1 MAYPKHTDVTG
12 VPASPD
18 LPAVE
23 RAVLEHWAGDNTF
36 EASVEQRPAGE
47 NGSNEY
53 VFYDGPP
60 FANGLPHYGHL
71 FTGYVKDLVPR
82 YQTMRGKRVERRF
95 GWDTHGL
102 PAEVEAEKQLGITS
116 KAQIVELGIDK
127 FNEAC
132 RTSVLAYTKDWQ
144 RYVTR
149 QARWVDFGNDYKT
162 LDPAYME
169 SVMWAFGSLYDK
181 GLVYEGFRVLAYCFR
196 CETPLSNTE
205 TRMDD
210 VYRDRTDPALTV
222 TFKLETGE
230 RIAVWTTTPWTLPS
244 NLALAVGPEI
254 EYAVLEKDGEKLI
267 LGAGRVAAYA
277 AELEGFEQVGTV
289 LGRDLAGRR
298 YTPLFDF
305 LVEQAGP
312 NAFQVLAADYVSDED
327 GTGVVHQAPA
337 FGEDDQ
343 NVCNAAGIPTI
354 VTVDEHTRF
363 TALVPTWQGVQVF
376 DANKPIIAELKAR
389 RVVLRHE
396 GYTHSYPHCWRCDTP
411 LVYKAVSSWFVAVT
425 KFRDR
430 MVELN
435 QEITWTPAHIKDGS
449 FGKWLANARDWSISR
464 NRFWGSPIPVW
475 KSDDPNYPRVDVY
488 SSFAELERDFG
499 VAVTDLHRPYVDELT
514 RPNPD
519 DPTGNSTMRR
529 VPEVLDCWFESG
541 SMPFAQVHYPFENKD
556 WFEHHYPGDFIVEYI
571 GQTRGWFYTMHVLA
585 TALFDRPA
593 FRSCLSHG
601 ILLGEDGR
609 KMSKSLRNY
618 PDVYQTFEQY
628 GSDAMRWMLMS
639 SPVLRGGDMPVTEVG
654 IRDSVRQVLLP
665 LWNVWYFFSLYANA
679 ASYEAKIG
687 AAPDSENL
695 LDRYLL
701 AKTGELITDTQRQLD
716 DYDISGAAGT
726 VRSFLDALTNW
737 YVRRSRD
744 RFWAGDMAAFD
755 TLATVL
761 ETLCRVMA
769 PLAPLTTEEIWR
781 GLTGGRSVHL
791 TDWPS
796 AAGFPADHQLVA
808 SMDAIRDVA
817 SAALSVRKS
826 RALRVRLPLA
836 SLTVATAT
844 AGDLRGFA
852 ELVQDEVNV
861 KEVRFTDDVSAYCRQ
876 VLTVVPRALGPRL
889 GKQVQQV
896 IKAVKAGD
904 WELVDGAPVAA
915 GIALRDGEFELK
927 LIAADLDS
935 SAPLPGGAGVVV
947 LDTAVTAELAAE
959 GLARDVIRV
968 VQQARRDADFDVSD
982 RISLVVSADAAVRA
996 AVETHSEFVV
1006 GETLATSLSFAEQVA
1021 GFAGEVGDGQQVTV
1035 AVTRA

>member
-1 MAYPKHTDVTG
+1 MAYPQHTAATG

-23 RAVLEHWAGDNTF
+23 RAVLDHWAADKTF
-36 EASVEQRPAGE
+36 EASVDQRPAGPD
-47 NGSNEY
+47 GSNEY

-82 YQTMRGKRVERRF
+82 YQAMRGRHVERRF

-102 PAEVEAEKQLGITS
+102 PAEVEAEKQLGITA

-127 FNEAC
+127 FNDAC
-132 RTSVLAYTKDWQ
+132 RTSVLTYTKDWE

-149 QARWVDFGNDYKT
+149 QARWVDFANDYKT
-162 LDPAYME
+162 LDPDYME
-169 SVMWAFGSLYDK
+169 SVMWAFKTLHDK
-181 GLVYEGFRVLAYCFR
+181 GLAYEGFRVLAYCFR

-210 VYRDRTDPALTV
+210 VYRDRTDPAVTV
-222 TFKLETGE
+222 WFTLDTGE
-230 RIAVWTTTPWTLPS
+230 KIGVWTTTPWTLPS
-244 NLALAVGPEI
+244 NLALAVGPDI
-254 EYAVLEKDGEKLI
+254 EYSVLSSPEGQKYI
-267 LGAGRVAAYA
+267 LSAARVSAYA
-277 AELEGFEQVGTV
+277 KELAGFEPVGTV
-289 LGRDLAGRR
+289 FGRDLVGRR

-305 LVEQAGP
+305 LVERGGP
-312 NAFQVLAADYVSDED
+312 NAFQVLGADYVTTED

-343 NVCNAAGIPTI
+343 NVCNAAGIPTV
-354 VTVDEHTRF
+354 VTVDDHTRF
-363 TALVPTWQGVQVF
+363 TALVPPYQGLQVFEANRPVLQALREQGVV
-376 DANKPIIAELKAR
+376 AR
-389 RVVLRHE
+389 VDQ
-396 GYTHSYPHCWRCDTP
+396 YTHSYPHCWRCDTP

-425 KFRDR
+425 RFRDR

-435 QEITWTPAHIKDGS
+435 QEITWTPAHVKDGS

-475 KSDDPNYPRVDVY
+475 KSDDPAYPRVDVY
-488 SSFAELERDFG
+488 GSIEDLERDFG
-499 VAVTDLHRPYVDELT
+499 VPVTDLHRPYVDELT

-519 DPTGNSTMRR
+519 DPTGRSVMRR

-541 SMPFAQVHYPFENKD
+541 SMPFAQVHYPFENAG

-593 FRSCLSHG
+593 FRNCLSHG
-601 ILLGEDGR
+601 ILQGADGR

-618 PDVYQTFEQY
+618 PDVYEVFDTY

-639 SPVLRGGDMPVTEVG
+639 SPVLRGGDMPVTETA

-679 ASYEAKIG
+679 SGHSARFHT
-687 AAPDSENL
+687 DSADL

-701 AKTGELITDTQRQLD
+701 AKTSELVSSVERQMD
-716 DYDISGAAGT
+716 EYDISGAAAS

-744 RFWAGDMAAFD
+744 RFWAGDADAFD

-781 GLTGGRSVHL
+781 GLTGERSVHL
-791 TDWPS
+791 TDWPTS
-796 AAGFPADHQLVA
+796 SDFPADHDLVA
-808 SMDAIRDVA
+808 SMDAIREVA
-817 SAALSVRKS
+817 SAALSLRKA
-826 RALRVRLPLA
+826 RGLRVRLPLA
-836 SLTVATAT
+836 VLTVATSSAT
-844 AGDLRGFA
+844 RLAPLA
-852 ELVQDEVNV
+852 ELLKDEVNV
-861 KEVRFTDDVSAYCRQ
+861 RDVVFTDDVAAYCEQ

-896 IKAVKAGD
+896 IKAVKAGE

-915 GIALRDGEFELK
+915 GVTLREGEYELK
-927 LIAADLDS
+927 LVASDVEN
-935 SAPLPGGAGVVV
+935 SAPLPAGAGVVV
-947 LDTAVTAELAAE
+947 LDTKVTPELAAE

-968 VQQARRDADFDVSD
+968 VQQARRDAGLDVSD
-982 RISLVVSADAAVRA
+982 RIALTLSASEPVAEAVRA
-996 AVETHSEFVV
+996 HEAFVAA
-1006 GETLATSLSFAEQVA
+1006 ETLATSVTYGA
-1021 GFAGEVGDGQQVTV
+1021 GPGFTGEVGDGETVTV
-1035 AVTRA
+1035 AVARAV